1 MPHSPAP
8 IIELEAVSVRRSERW
23 ILSNIDWSVAPG
35 EHWVIIGPNG
45 AGKSTMTSIASA
57 RLFPTAGTVRVL
69 GEELGAV
76 DLAELRPALGL
87 VSSAEWQKLPETEC
101 VSDAI
106 VSAGYGITGRWRE
119 EYTQEDVQRAH
130 VLAST
135 WGLSPFLAQHVGRL
149 SDGEKKRVAI
159 ARALMANP
167 EILVFDEPAAG
178 LDLAARELLLTQ
190 LQHLTRQADSPA
202 TVIVTH
208 HVEEIPES
216 VTHAAILRE
225 GSLVAQGRIEE
236 TLTSE
241 VLSHAYNYSLAV
253 WRDGNRWN
261 ARGAA

>member
-1 MPHSPAP
+1 MPLVP
-8 IIELEAVSVRRSERW
+8 IIELNQVGVRRGERW
-23 ILSNIDWSVAPG
+23 ILSGVDWSVAAG

-45 AGKSTMTSIASA
+45 AGKSTMTAIASA
-57 RLFPTAGTVRVL
+57 RLFPTQGTVRVL

-87 VSSAEWQKLPETEC
+87 VSSAEWQKLPETEL

-119 EYTQEDVQRAH
+119 VYAEGDIQRASA
-130 VLAST
+130 LAST
-135 WGLSPFLAQHVGRL
+135 WGLDPFISQHVGKL

-167 EILVFDEPAAG
+167 EILVLDEPAAG
-178 LDLAARELLLTQ
+178 LDLAARELLLAQ
-190 LQHLTRQADSPA
+190 LHRLTHMADSPA

-216 VTHAAILRE
+216 VTHAAVLRD
-225 GSLVAQGRIEE
+225 GSLIAQGAIHQ

-241 VLSHAYNYSLAV
+241 VLSYAYNYSLRV
-253 WRDGNRWN
+253 WREGNRWN
-261 ARGAA
+261 ARGAQ

>member
-1 MPHSPAP
+1 MPPAP
-8 IIELEAVSVRRSERW
+8 VIQLDGVGVRRGERW
-23 ILSNIDWSVAPG
+23 ILSDITWSVTAG
-35 EHWVIIGPNG
+35 EHWVVIGPNG
-45 AGKSTMTSIASA
+45 AGKSTLTAIASA
-57 RLFPTAGTVRVL
+57 RLFPTVGCVRVL
-69 GEELGAV
+69 GQELGAV
-76 DLAELRPALGL
+76 DLAELRPTLGL
-87 VSSAEWQKLPETEC
+87 VSSEEWQRLPETER

-119 EYTQEDVQRAH
+119 EYAPSDRERAR

-135 WGLSPFLAQHVGRL
+135 WGLDPFLEQHVGKL

-178 LDLAARELLLTQ
+178 LDLAARELLLAR
-190 LQHLTRQADSPA
+190 LLHLTRSPDSPS

-208 HVEEIPES
+208 HVEEIPAC
-216 VTHAAILRE
+216 VTHAAVLR
-225 GSLVAQGRIEE
+225 GGQLIAQGVIDQ

-241 VLSHAYNYSLAV
+241 ILSHAYDFSLRV
-253 WRDGNRWN
+253 WREGARWN